1 MKYFNATVLT
11 KGKKTDYGLY
21 AESKKEA
28 MYLAKIKYTGIVI
41 KVAEASPPLEDQI
54 KKFKDTLMKNVQKR
68 KINPDRQIGAIR
80 QVAVMTNA
88 GISVHDAFS
97 EIADATDDR
106 VLEDVFS
113 SIADDINSGLSLS
126 QSMNNFR
133 FELGN
138 LTLAMVQLGEK
149 TGNMAEAMYSLADM
163 LEEIRR
169 NVIKFKKAMAYPRN
183 VMIAMAVAFTILIS
197 YVVPQFKEI
206 FEELGAELPLPTRIL
221 LFLEH
226 LFNTYGLYVLGGLIL
241 GFLVFKY
248 TIDHNKEAR
257 YGWHKF
263 LNRTYLIKNLIH
275 FSTLNRFTLV
285 FSELVRAGIPI
296 AEALDTSIDMI
307 DNLPLKEK
315 LGTVR
320 SSVEKGATLN
330 SALKETELFENMII
344 QMIAAGESSGQL
356 DAMLEKVMEYYKMRF
371 DAIID
376 GLSEAIE
383 PIMLFFI
390 AGMVIL
396 LALGIFLPMWDMG
409 NAVQGR
415 PTG

>member
-21 AESKKEA
+21 AENKKEA

-41 KVAEASPPLEDQI
+41 KVAEASPPLEDQFRR
-54 KKFKDTLMKNVQKR
+54 FKQNLMKNIQKR

-80 QVAVMTNA
+80 QIAVMTNA
-88 GISVHDAFS
+88 GISVHDSFI

-106 VLEDVFS
+106 VLKEVFG

-149 TGNMAEAMYSLADM
+149 TGNMAEAMYALADM

-169 NVIKFKKAMAYPRN
+169 NVVKFKKAMAYPRN

-197 YVVPQFKEI
+197 YVVPQFKKI
-206 FEELGAELPLPTRIL
+206 FEDLGAELPLPTRIL

-226 LFNTYGLYVLGGLIL
+226 LFNTYGLYVLAGLVI
-241 GFLVFKY
+241 FIMVFKY
-248 TIDHNKEAR
+248 IIQHNREAR
-257 YGWHKF
+257 YRWHQF
-263 LNRTYLIKNLIH
+263 LNRLYLIKDLIH

-320 SSVEKGATLN
+320 SSVEKGAQLN
-330 SALKETELFENMII
+330 AALKETGLFENMII
-344 QMIAAGESSGQL
+344 QMINAGEAGGQL
-356 DAMLEKVMEYYKMRF
+356 DAMLEKVTDYYKMRF

-376 GLSEAIE
+376 GLAQAIE
-383 PIMLFFI
+383 PVMLFFI
-390 AGMVIL
+390 AAMVIL
-396 LALGIFLPMWDMG
+396 LALGIFLPMWDLG
-409 NAVQGR
+409 NAAQGR